1 MARLPVPPQRRRL
14 RRGNEPVRQLERYG
28 VDGFLLSLI
37 GAMALAWLLP
47 DAGRSGGW
55 LHLDLFTSYGIG
67 FIFFLL
73 GINLDLGMVRAEIGN
88 WRLHLVTQ
96 GVSFVLFPLLMLV
109 LLGLA
114 GAGLDRATRDGMFF
128 LAVLPGGV
136 SSVVASTTLARGNML
151 GALFNGTLSILA
163 GVVVT
168 PLWMEWYLAQNAE
181 PLDLEAVIF
190 RLGVLVLIPCL
201 AGIAARPLVLP
212 RFSRL
217 MKTVSGF
224 DRVTIISMMA
234 NAYADSIVDGDWATI
249 GPGRIALVFLLSL
262 AMLGIVALCTLLFA
276 RRVGLDRES
285 TIAALFCGTKKAL
298 GSGVRMAEVLLAG
311 SPVIGVILLPI
322 MIYHFQQLVLA
333 AIVARWLAND
343 GRLEAAIVRRV
354 LRRFAA
360 LMSRWGL
367 PGAAIALAGAAV
379 ADMLGWPA
387 PLLLGSTLAVAAAA
401 LTGLPVLPPRIM
413 TDTTAAALGL
423 LLGGQAIATGAAGLA
438 ANAVLVA
445 LLIAGITPIL
455 AVPLGRLL
463 NTGAAVTTDAPG
475 IRAIGQLTALCLA
488 PLFFAAL
495 GWLPRAPL
503 ALSWGKAGDI
513 ALALPPLIAVG
524 LMLRRLRLTEPWL
537 IAGLFT
543 GAASGLIFADG
554 ITVATPVVA
563 VIGQI
568 AAGQIIGARLF
579 GLDWS
584 SAARILPRA
593 TVAALPR
600 IAATIAIGAALV
612 AAGIGDP
619 SLIAL
624 LATPSGAL
632 EGAALALALAPGT
645 CGALAIAAAVRA
657 LASDLILCVVQR
669 DYIGGNDPPPVPDG

>member
-1 MARLPVPPQRRRL
+1 MRHLA
-14 RRGNEPVRQLERYG
+14 RYG
-28 VDGFLLSLI
+28 IDGFLLSLI

-55 LHLDLFTSYGIG
+55 LHLDLFTNYGIG

-73 GINLDLGMVRAEIGN
+73 GINLDLGMVRAEAGN

-96 GVSFVLFPLLMLV
+96 GASFVVFPLLVLV
-109 LLGLA
+109 LIGLA
-114 GAGLDRATRDGMFF
+114 GPGLDRATRDGMFF

-136 SSVVASTTLARGNML
+136 PSAVASTTMARGNVL
-151 GALFNGTLSILA
+151 GALFNGTFSMLA
-163 GVVVT
+163 GVVIT
-168 PLWMEWYLAQNAE
+168 PLWMEWYLTQNAE
-181 PLDLEAVIF
+181 PLDMDAVIF
-190 RLGVLVLIPCL
+190 RLSVLVLVPCL
-201 AGIAARPLVLP
+201 AGIAARPLMVP
-212 RFSRL
+212 RFSGV
-217 MKTVSGF
+217 MKTVSSL

-234 NAYADSIVDGDWATI
+234 NAYADSIVDGVWAMI
-249 GPGRIALVFLLSL
+249 GPGRIALVFVLSL
-262 AMLGIVALCTLLFA
+262 AMLGIVALCTLLLA
-276 RRVGLDRES
+276 HRAGLDRQS

-298 GSGVRMAEVLLAG
+298 GAGVRMAEVLLAG
-311 SPVIGVILLPI
+311 SPVIGVLLLPI

-343 GRLEAAIVRRV
+343 GRLDAALVRRV

-360 LMSRWGL
+360 RVARCGL
-367 PGAAIALAGAAV
+367 PGAAVALAGAAG

-387 PLLLGSTLAVAAAA
+387 PLLLGSALAVAAAA
-401 LTGLPVLPPRIM
+401 LSGVPVLPLRIM

-438 ANAVLVA
+438 ANAVVVA
-445 LLIAGITPIL
+445 LLIAGFAATL

-475 IRAIGQLTALCLA
+475 IRAIGQLTALCLV

-503 ALSWGKAGDI
+503 ALPWGKAGDI

-524 LMLRRLRLTEPWL
+524 LALRRLRLTEPWL

-543 GAASGLIFADG
+543 GAASGWIFGDG

-593 TVAALPR
+593 TLAALPR
-600 IAATIAIGAALV
+600 IAATIAFGAALA

-624 LATPSGAL
+624 LATPTGAL
-632 EGAALALALAPGT
+632 EGAALALALAPGA

-657 LASDLILCVVQR
+657 LASDLILCAVQR
-669 DYIGGNDPPPVPDG
+669 DDIGGNDPPLVPDK